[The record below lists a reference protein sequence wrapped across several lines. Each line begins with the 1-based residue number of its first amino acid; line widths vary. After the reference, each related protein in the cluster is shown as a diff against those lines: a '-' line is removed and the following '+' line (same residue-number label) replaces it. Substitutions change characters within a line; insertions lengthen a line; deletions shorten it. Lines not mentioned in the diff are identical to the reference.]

1 MTQPNLPQHVPVTIS
16 RKDHVNLSYHIE
28 RIHRRITISGL
39 APNMDGL
46 HESLKFPCPI
56 EVWKWALASYFDAD
70 EISQGLE
77 FGWGVSIT
85 KQPRHKDVK
94 WNLQGTSLFQSDVQH
109 YIYKELQFGA
119 LMGLFELSSLPF
131 DVFCNPLNTVPKK
144 NSDVRRTVVDCTQ
157 LDLGI
162 ISFIFL
168 IFTEV
173 KLGSCH
179 Y

>member
-1 MTQPNLPQHVPVTIS
+1 MHFHNSDDSAKPPPACPCHNQPKGSCESV
-16 RKDHVNLSYHIE
+16 KSYHVE
-28 RIHRRITISGL
+28 RIHRGITISGF

-94 WNLQGTSLFQSDVQH
+94 WNLQGASLFQSDVQH
-109 YIYKELQFGA
+109 YIDKELQFGA
-119 LMGLFELSSLPF
+119 LMGPFELFSLPF
-131 DVFCNPLNTVPKK
+131 DVLCSPLNTVRKK
-144 NSDVRRTVVDCTQ
+144 NG
-157 LDLGI
+157 L
-162 ISFIFL
+162 
-168 IFTEV
+168 
-173 KLGSCH
+173 